1 VREGENHI
9 WKKKK
14 KEKGEKERERMT
26 SDHNNFN
33 LLTIDGKPL
42 DGAHIVAVGRD
53 SVYVENFIPMLLGA
67 KIKEIDAQF
76 DDVVGVMAELTTTLP
91 WTDPKWR
98 EMRYR
103 GHELQRQ
110 KAFLVS
116 SLATYPRY
124 GYPGMQYASM
134 QHYRLISSVPLVQR
148 MVEQLINRCQFNG
161 QPIRINHVIG
171 TLYSDGDK
179 NIGFHSDKVQD
190 IAIASPI
197 LSLTFG
203 GVREFH
209 LRDATTEVVTH
220 RLALQPG
227 SLFVLGPRTN
237 VAYQHSIVP
246 IADEQLIDR
255 DVVPV
260 TPRISLVLRDISTL
274 LPAEVVA
281 AKVAA
286 SAKKKSAAAAAAV
299 AAAAPAADGA
309 AAAAKKKKKESKVE
323 EKQTSSAATSSTIV
337 ERKGKRAAASMT
349 HARGEA
355 DESGIGSGDQQ
366 LQHEA
371 TLLGRGKKQKR

>member
-1 VREGENHI
+1 
-9 WKKKK
+9 
-14 KEKGEKERERMT
+14 
-26 SDHNNFN
+26 
-33 LLTIDGKPL
+33 
-42 DGAHIVAVGRD
+42 
-53 SVYVENFIPMLLGA
+53 
-67 KIKEIDAQF
+67 
-76 DDVVGVMAELTTTLP
+76 
-91 WTDPKWR
+91 
-98 EMRYR
+98 
-103 GHELQRQ
+103 
-110 KAFLVS
+110 
-116 SLATYPRY
+116 
-124 GYPGMQYASM
+124 
-134 QHYRLISSVPLVQR
+134 
-148 MVEQLINRCQFNG
+148 
-161 QPIRINHVIG
+161 
-171 TLYSDGDK
+171 
-179 NIGFHSDKVQD
+179 VQD

-286 SAKKKSAAAAAAV
+286 SAKKKSAAAAAA
-299 AAAAPAADGA
+299 
-309 AAAAKKKKKESKVE
+309 KKKKKESKVE